1 MNKYPRQLATLLH
14 PPFGWRWRL
23 FGVFSAGLIVPGRV
37 DDHPRQSTPPLTPPS
52 GRHWKIYAICGP
64 VLIVSGIVLRFLGDA
79 GTGNFLVVIGAT
91 MLAGHLYMRPRALYV
106 HDVCREVGYC
116 NF

>member
-1 MNKYPRQLATLLH
+1 MDEHRAQPT
-14 PPFGWRWRL
+14 
-23 FGVFSAGLIVPGRV
+23 
-37 DDHPRQSTPPLTPPS
+37 TPLTPSP
-52 GRHWKIYAICGP
+52 GWHWQIYAICGP
-64 VLIVSGIVLRFLGDA
+64 VLIVSGIVLRILGGA

-91 MLAGHLYMRPRALYV
+91 MLAGHLYMRFRALYA